1 MNKPAILG
9 GKPSFNTTIPITRP
23 FCPAV
28 EDVEMKFSEIFS
40 TGQITNGKYVR
51 EFEQRICEYLN
62 VPHAVCVSSC
72 TLGIILTLK
81 ALDIKNGN
89 FIVPSFTFPA
99 TINALL
105 WNNIEPRFVD
115 IDPETFNINPEEIEK
130 NIDENTRGILAVHI
144 YGTACDV
151 EGLERIAKK
160 YNLYLI
166 FDSAHGFGGKY
177 KNKFLGNFGDAE
189 IFSLSPTKTVVAG
202 EGGVITTRDK
212 GLAEKLRILRNYGD
226 PGTNNF
232 EYLGLNS
239 RMSELHAI
247 LGLYSLKR
255 VEEEVE
261 RRNEI
266 AEIYMENLKDIP
278 GISFQKVKNY
288 VRSTYKDF
296 SFIVNE
302 SKFGLK
308 RDEIKFALE
317 KENIQIK
324 RYFYPPVHRQKFLSE
339 RFKNISL
346 PITEKIS
353 ENVISLPI
361 FYSLRNEDVIKICEC
376 VKKIYDYRNEI
387 KNYLSLNERK
397 LL

>member
-1 MNKPAILG
+1 MNELAILG
-9 GKPSFNTTIPITRP
+9 GKPCFEEVLPLNRP
-23 FCPAV
+23 FCPEV
-28 EDVEMKFSEIFS
+28 KEIEKDLSDIFS
-40 TGQITNGKYVR
+40 KGRITNGKYVS
-51 EFEQRICEYLN
+51 EFEERICEYLD
-62 VPHAVCVSSC
+62 VPYAVCVSSC

-81 ALDIKNGN
+81 ALEIKNGN

-105 WNNIEPRFVD
+105 WNNIEPKFVD

-151 EGLERIAKK
+151 EEIERIVRK

-177 KNKFLGNFGDAE
+177 KDKFLGNFGDAE

-212 GLAEKLRILRNYGD
+212 KLAEKLRVLRNYGD

-232 EYLGLNS
+232 EYMGLNA

-255 VEEEVE
+255 VETEVK

-266 AEIYMENLKDIP
+266 AEIYKENLKNIP
-278 GISFQKVKNY
+278 GIFFQKVKSSI
-288 VRSTYKDF
+288 RSTYKDF
-296 SFIVNE
+296 SFVVDE
-302 SKFGLK
+302 REFGLK

-317 KENIQIK
+317 RENIEVK
-324 RYFYPPVHRQKFLSE
+324 RYFYPPVHKQKFLSR
-339 RFKNISL
+339 RFENISL
-346 PITEKIS
+346 PVTEKIS

-361 FYSLRNEDVIKICEC
+361 FYSLGDQDIIKICEC
-376 VKKIYDYRNEI
+376 VKKIYDNRKKI
-387 KNYLSLNERK
+387 KEYFQKEKINV
-397 LL
+397 

>member
-9 GKPSFNTTIPITRP
+9 GKPTFEQVLPVNKP
-23 FCPAV
+23 FCPDV
-28 EDVEMKFSEIFS
+28 KKIEDGLSEIFY
-40 TGQITNGKYVR
+40 TGQITNGKYVY
-51 EFEQRICEYLN
+51 EFEQKISEYLG
-62 VPHAVCVSSC
+62 VPYAVCISSC

-115 IDPETFNINPEEIEK
+115 IDPETFNINSEEIEK
-130 NIDENTRGILAVHI
+130 NIDENTKGILAVHI
-144 YGTACDV
+144 YGTACEV
-151 EGLERIAKK
+151 EELERIAEK

-177 KNKFLGNFGDAE
+177 KDRFLGNFGDAE
-189 IFSLSPTKTVVAG
+189 IFSLSPTKPVVAG
-202 EGGVITTRDK
+202 EGGVITTKSRE
-212 GLAEKLRILRNYGD
+212 LAEKLRVLRNYGD

-232 EYLGLNS
+232 EYLGLNA

-255 VEEEVE
+255 VEEEIR

-278 GISFQKVKNY
+278 GISFQKVKDY

-296 SFIVNE
+296 SFIVDE
-302 SKFGLK
+302 SEFGLK

-317 KENIQIK
+317 RENIQVK
-324 RYFYPPVHRQKFLSE
+324 RYFYPPVHRQKFLYK
-339 RFKNISL
+339 RFKNVSL

-361 FYSLRNEDVIKICEC
+361 FYSLREGDIIRVCEC
-376 VKKIYDYRNEI
+376 VKKIYDNRKQIKEYFQKEEI
-387 KNYLSLNERK
+387 SV
-397 LL
+397 